1 MREKHTDMDTLLSV
15 PIGFISGLEA
25 QSELRELLD
34 ELYCFYCDNL
44 VVRCREISGSR
55 SHSSAPIP
63 TSEKTYSTHSGAWR
77 RMVRG

>member
-34 ELYCFYCDNL
+34 ELYCDNL

-63 TSEKTYSTHSGAWR
+63 TSEKTYSTQSRAWR
-77 RMVRG
+77 SMVRG